1 MRTADETVTR
11 SPSIL
16 MIEGREYA
24 LYQGFRERTKLVDV
38 KLLWVEEAKNL
49 LIPMYIALMT
59 SWVIWHA
66 LLWFVFGFVVL
77 VLAAVVLG
85 HYIDSRSVAV
95 IPVSVVEKDR
105 QGRSATL
112 SIFLRSVR
120 GFSTR
125 RDGRYT
131 ATVHTDMADFLLGAI
146 GPDRAHGRR
155 TLPRIPA
162 ELRNPK
168 ARRFAWGSYA
178 YLVSTLAF
186 TVVLV
191 AVYLA
196 RR

>member
-1 MRTADETVTR
+1 MSTTENVATQ

-49 LIPMYIALMT
+49 LIPVWVALMT

-66 LLWFVFGFVVL
+66 LLWYVLGFVVL
-77 VLAAVVLG
+77 GLAAVVLG

-105 QGRSATL
+105 QGPTATL

-125 RDGRYT
+125 RDGRYM
-131 ATVHTDMADFLLGAI
+131 ATVHTGMADFLLGAI
-146 GPDRAHGRR
+146 GPDRVHGRR
-155 TLPRIPA
+155 TLPRIPM

-168 ARRFAWGSYA
+168 ALRFAWGSYA

-191 AVYLA
+191 AVLLA

>member
-1 MRTADETVTR
+1 MDTTNDVTTR

-49 LIPMYIALMT
+49 LTPVNVALMMST
-59 SWVIWHA
+59 VILHEYSWY
-66 LLWFVFGFVVL
+66 FFGIVVL
-77 VLAAVVLG
+77 ILAALVLG

-105 QGRSATL
+105 QGPSATL

-120 GFSTR
+120 GFTTR

-131 ATVHTDMADFLLGAI
+131 ATVHTDMADFLQGAI

-155 TLPRIPA
+155 TLPRIPT

-168 ARRFAWGSYA
+168 VRWFVWGSYA
-178 YLVSTLAF
+178 NSFTALA
-186 TVVLV
+186 VLV
-191 AVYLA
+191 LALVLLA